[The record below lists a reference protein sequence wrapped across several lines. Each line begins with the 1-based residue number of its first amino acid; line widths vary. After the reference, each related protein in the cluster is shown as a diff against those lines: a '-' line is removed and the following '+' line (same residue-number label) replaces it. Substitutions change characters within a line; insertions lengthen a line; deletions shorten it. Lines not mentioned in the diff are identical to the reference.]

1 VIAYD
6 LNWLTRKIAG
16 MMLKVDTFTL
26 VNLISGTRVVPEL
39 IAENCRPDLIAPAV
53 LDVLENPGEQAAAMA
68 ETMQALGLGG
78 EAPGLRAARAVLDG
92 LGRRA

>member
-1 VIAYD
+1 MTD
-6 LNWLTRKIAG
+6 FLAG
-16 MMLKVDTFTL
+16 RETISFRVEKVTIFCWQGMDQTCIT
-26 VNLISGTRVVPEL
+26 VVPEL
-39 IAENCRPDLIAPAV
+39 IAETCRPDLIAPAV